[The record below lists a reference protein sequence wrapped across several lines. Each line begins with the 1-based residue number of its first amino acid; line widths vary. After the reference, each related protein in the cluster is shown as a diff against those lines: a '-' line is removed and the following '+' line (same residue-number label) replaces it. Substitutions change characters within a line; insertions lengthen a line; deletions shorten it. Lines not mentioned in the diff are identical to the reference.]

1 MNEAQK
7 ARYSRHILLP
17 TMGEEGQQKLLNSS
31 CLIIGAG
38 GLGSPA
44 AMYLAASGIGEITLV
59 DFDRVELSNLQRQIV
74 HRTNTVD
81 QNKVDSAKITL
92 TELNPTIKIRTIPT
106 ALDGEDLLAEVQR
119 ADVVVD
125 ASDNFETRFALNR
138 ACVETLTPLVS
149 GAAVRMEGQVTVFEP
164 ARPESPCYRCIYPDD
179 SFDGEPCSLVGV
191 LAPLLGII
199 GSVQAAETLKV
210 LSGVAKP
217 MTGRLLLLDGGSME
231 WHDIRIKRSRKCPV
245 CADRPWPEE
254 DAPSDAA

>member
-1 MNEAQK
+1 MNEQQR

-17 TMGEEGQQKLLNSS
+17 TMGLDGQQRLIDSK

-44 AMYLAASGIGEITLV
+44 AMYLAASGVGELTIV

-74 HRTNTVD
+74 HRTAD
-81 QNKVDSAKITL
+81 IGLNKVDSAKDNL
-92 TELNPTIKIRTIPT
+92 AALNPHVSVRAIPT
-106 ALDGEDLLAEVQR
+106 ALDDDDLLAEVAR

-125 ASDNFETRFALNR
+125 ASDNFETRFALNI
-138 ACVETLTPLVS
+138 ACVKTLTPLVS

-164 ARPESPCYRCIYPDD
+164 ANAHSPCYRCLYSNDG
-179 SFDGEPCSLVGV
+179 FEGEPCSRVGV

-199 GSVQAAETLKV
+199 GSMQAAEALKI
-210 LSGVAKP
+210 LSGVAAP

-231 WHDIRIKRSRKCPV
+231 WHNVRIKRSAKCPV
-245 CADRPWPEE
+245 CSHRPWPEE
-254 DAPSDAA
+254 QQPTN

>member
-1 MNEAQK
+1 MNDEQR

-17 TMGEEGQQKLLNSS
+17 TMGEQGQQKLLDSS

-44 AMYLAASGIGEITLV
+44 AMYLAASGVGEISLV

-74 HRTNTVD
+74 HRTSSVD
-81 QNKVDSAKITL
+81 QNKVDSAKQTL
-92 TELNPTIKIRTIPT
+92 TELNPTVTIRTIPT
-106 ALDGEDLLAEVQR
+106 ALDGDEMFDEVLR

-125 ASDNFETRFALNR
+125 ASDNFETRFALNK
-138 ACVETLTPLVS
+138 ACVEAKTPLVS

-164 ARPESPCYRCIYPDD
+164 AKLDSPCYRCIYPDD

-199 GSVQAAETLKV
+199 GSMQAAETLKV
-210 LSGVAKP
+210 LSGVSPP
-217 MTGRLLLLDGGSME
+217 MTGRMLLLDGGSME

-245 CADRPWPEE
+245 CSDRPWPKDE
-254 DAPSDAA
+254 S

>member
-1 MNEAQK
+1 MNDEQR

-17 TMGEEGQQKLLNSS
+17 TMGEQGQQKLLDSS

-44 AMYLAASGIGEITLV
+44 AMYLAASGVGEITLV

-74 HRTNTVD
+74 HRTSSVD
-81 QNKVDSAKITL
+81 QNKVDSAKQTL
-92 TELNPTIKIRTIPT
+92 TELNPTVTIRTIPT
-106 ALDGEDLLAEVQR
+106 ALDGDEMFDEVLR

-125 ASDNFETRFALNR
+125 ASDNFETRFALNK
-138 ACVETLTPLVS
+138 ACVEAKTPLVS

-164 ARPESPCYRCIYPDD
+164 AKLDSPCYRCIYPDD

-199 GSVQAAETLKV
+199 GSMQAAETLKV
-210 LSGVAKP
+210 LSGVSPP
-217 MTGRLLLLDGGSME
+217 MTGRMLLLDGGSME

-245 CADRPWPEE
+245 CSDRPWPKDE
-254 DAPSDAA
+254 S

>member
-1 MNEAQK
+1 MNDEQR

-17 TMGEEGQQKLLNSS
+17 TMGEQGQQKLLDSS

-44 AMYLAASGIGEITLV
+44 AMYLAASGVGEITLV

-74 HRTNTVD
+74 HRTSSVD
-81 QNKVDSAKITL
+81 QNKVDSAKQTL
-92 TELNPTIKIRTIPT
+92 TELNPTVTLRTIPT
-106 ALDGEDLLAEVQR
+106 ALDGDELLDQVLR

-125 ASDNFETRFALNR
+125 ASDNFETRFALNK
-138 ACVETLTPLVS
+138 ACVEAKTPLVS

-164 ARPESPCYRCIYPDD
+164 AKLDSPCYRCIYPDD
-179 SFDGEPCSLVGV
+179 SFAGEPCSLVGV

-199 GSVQAAETLKV
+199 GSMQADETLKV
-210 LSGVAKP
+210 LSGVSPP
-217 MTGRLLLLDGGSME
+217 MTGRMLLLDGGSME

-245 CADRPWPEE
+245 CSDRPWPKDE
-254 DAPSDAA
+254 S